1 MAFKKNKKRFDPRYF
16 MDEKTEELKTIEE
29 GRSKLPVPPC
39 APKRLPAP
47 AYDPAEQ
54 AQWERRR
61 KEEEEEEERNINNN
75 VGRYGQIPE
84 GIENITPEN
93 IEIVA
98 QAVRQIGYNFAGP
111 VLIGA
116 LGMTLQNAIEYL
128 KGKEAPSAPPQE
140 DQELE
145 ETQAALA
152 IDIERGKAM
161 PAGSYDEAAKRLYAL
176 VGTQQMQ
183 DALWAIKG
191 NFPNLGDVKRL
202 EAYSEAEWAD
212 DKFKNAVKILSVL
225 GNTVNEWCPKCNIN
239 KQATKIPKNS
249 ADVPSPGQ
257 LQERRR
263 RQRKIRSK

>member
-54 AQWERRR
+54 AQWEERRR
-61 KEEEEEEERNINNN
+61 KEKAEGERNINNN

-93 IEIVA
+93 IEIVVNA
-98 QAVRQIGYNFAGP
+98 ALQIGHNFAGP

-140 DQELE
+140 DQGINETNYPTVFLDNLKSSLRNDPSYKPEDLDKKIGAMGELM
-145 ETQAALA
+145 TPQVISALQIIADNADAVGDIHMKIGALA
-152 IDIERGKAM
+152 LIDNRQNMSDG
-161 PAGSYDEAAKRLYAL
+161 PTAAEL
-176 VGTQQMQ
+176 
-183 DALWAIKG
+183 
-191 NFPNLGDVKRL
+191 NLFR
-202 EAYSEAEWAD
+202 
-212 DKFKNAVKILSVL
+212 ILKVL
-225 GNTVNEWCPKCNIN
+225 GKYRKEWEPK
-239 KQATKIPKNS
+239 KKN
-249 ADVPSPGQ
+249 VP
-257 LQERRR
+257 
-263 RQRKIRSK
+263 

>member
-61 KEEEEEEERNINNN
+61 KEEEEKAEGERNINNN

-98 QAVRQIGYNFAGP
+98 QAVLQIGYNFTGP

-128 KGKEAPSAPPQE
+128 KGKGGAPSAPPQE
-140 DQELE
+140 DQGINETNYPTVFLDNLKSSLRNDPSYKPEDLDKKIGAMGELM
-145 ETQAALA
+145 TPQVISALQIIADNADAVGDIHMKIGALA
-152 IDIERGKAM
+152 LIDNRQNM
-161 PAGSYDEAAKRLYAL
+161 PDGPTDDEK
-176 VGTQQMQ
+176 
-183 DALWAIKG
+183 
-191 NFPNLGDVKRL
+191 NLFR
-202 EAYSEAEWAD
+202 
-212 DKFKNAVKILSVL
+212 ILKVL
-225 GNTVNEWCPKCNIN
+225 GKYRKEWEH
-239 KQATKIPKNS
+239 
-249 ADVPSPGQ
+249 VP
-257 LQERRR
+257 
-263 RQRKIRSK
+263 